1 MNVKLVNNHF
11 NLHIIDEIISFL
23 RYTQFVVLKKNVY
36 LCDVFKVVRTH
47 IIRLIDPNML
57 NIPDISSTS

>member
-1 MNVKLVNNHF
+1 MLNWLNNHF

-36 LCDVFKVVRTH
+36 LCDVLKSLER
-47 IIRLIDPNML
+47 ILL
-57 NIPDISSTS
+57 GLSTQICLTFQI